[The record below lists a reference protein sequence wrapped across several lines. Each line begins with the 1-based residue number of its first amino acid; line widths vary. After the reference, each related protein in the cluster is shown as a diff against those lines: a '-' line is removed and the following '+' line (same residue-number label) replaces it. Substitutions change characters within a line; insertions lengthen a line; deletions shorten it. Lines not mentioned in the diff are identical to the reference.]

1 MVDWYTVTGT
11 VPVSGTG
18 TSGSSVQDKIIY
30 IMPDFSSLSVFSD
43 SAVVKKSIK
52 CWHQCQLIM

>member
-1 MVDWYTVTGT
+1 MVDWYTVSVTGT
-11 VPVSGTG
+11 VPVSGT
-18 TSGSSVQDKIIY
+18 GSSVQDKIIY

-43 SAVVKKSIK
+43 SAVVKESIK